1 MAWLKVLLVSGGLAS
16 VVVMA
21 TQPVNSLT
29 NGPAF
34 KKWYSNPLPSAAL
47 CGGGNTCGQQYRVWA
62 DINGDGWDD
71 LFVLVVE
78 GSGGSPP
85 TGSVRTFI
93 RDSSAAENELDL
105 VEATG
110 AANPLHGIDVTG
122 APAFA
127 DLGKQLPVTTWICF
141 CGMFLMPFFSA
152 ADGDG
157 DLDCLMSQGYG
168 VKGFKFYQNVGTKQS
183 ASFTLVNGN
192 SDPFNFV
199 TASNH
204 YPSFVDLNGD

>member
-16 VVVMA
+16 VAMA

-29 NGPAF
+29 DGPAF

-47 CGGGNTCGQQYRVWA
+47 CGGGMTCGQQYRVWA

-78 GSGGSPP
+78 GSA
-85 TGSVRTFI
+85 SVKTFI

-110 AANPLHGIDVTG
+110 AANPLHGINVTG

-127 DLGKQLPVTTWICF
+127 DLGKQLPVTT
-141 CGMFLMPFFSA
+141 
-152 ADGDG
+152 
-157 DLDCLMSQGYG
+157 
-168 VKGFKFYQNVGTKQS
+168 
-183 ASFTLVNGN
+183 
-192 SDPFNFV
+192 
-199 TASNH
+199 
-204 YPSFVDLNGD
+204 